1 MLPILYFNI
10 QPFGRHNLSE
20 EASLDKDGS
29 ESVLEV
35 TNKQNDEDSE
45 TASFTDEKVPFFI
58 TVFPFSIE
66 GHAL

>member
-1 MLPILYFNI
+1 M
-10 QPFGRHNLSE
+10 
-20 EASLDKDGS
+20 DKDGS

-35 TNKQNDEDSE
+35 TNEQNDEDSE

-58 TVFPFSIE
+58 AVFPFSIE